1 MPSENAIAFEDA
13 MVVTPANAT
22 LVRDLN
28 LSVPAG
34 TNLLV
39 TGPNGSGK
47 SSLFRVLGGLW
58 PLSKGRIHKPG
69 GSEGDGLSHDI
80 FYVPQRP
87 YVTLGTLEEQLIY
100 PLVASGWR
108 HGILPS
114 FWVSSP
120 VCLSGVVLL
129 TCLLDRVPGFCCCR
143 QSSLLIAACNSWCC
157 CVTTAAVCGPTV
169 QVIHV
174 LCPISSGWLLM
185 LNYVPLYCTRRLT
198 SIHLRR

>member
-1 MPSENAIAFEDA
+1 VNFLLSSLPHVSLKCCAVKREGAIEPTGVIVPSEDAIAFEDA
-13 MVVTPANAT
+13 MVVTPADAT

-58 PLSKGRIHKPG
+58 PLTKGRIHKPG
-69 GSEGDGLSHDI
+69 GTTGDGLSHDI

-100 PLVASGWR
+100 PLTASG
-108 HGILPS
+108 HPS
-114 FWVSSP
+114 SLHSY
-120 VCLSGVVLL
+120 LA
-129 TCLLDRVPGFCCCR
+129 CCCTLFLGKFR
-143 QSSLLIAACNSWCC
+143 CQSNSACQTL
-157 CVTTAAVCGPTV
+157 VA
-169 QVIHV
+169 
-174 LCPISSGWLLM
+174 
-185 LNYVPLYCTRRLT
+185 
-198 SIHLRR
+198 

>member
-1 MPSENAIAFEDA
+1 MKREGAIEPTGVIVPSDDAIAFEDA
-13 MVVTPANAT
+13 MVVTPADAT

-58 PLSKGRIHKPG
+58 PLTKGRIHKPG
-69 GSEGDGLSHDI
+69 GTEGDGLSHDI

-100 PLVASGWR
+100 PLTASGNPPCVT
-108 HGILPS
+108 H
-114 FWVSSP
+114 
-120 VCLSGVVLL
+120 
-129 TCLLDRVPGFCCCR
+129 TC
-143 QSSLLIAACNSWCC
+143 SAACHTFSAHIWMLEVGLLYGIQMECE
-157 CVTTAAVCGPTV
+157 AYLPG
-169 QVIHV
+169 
-174 LCPISSGWLLM
+174 SGWHSFK
-185 LNYVPLYCTRRLT
+185 
-198 SIHLRR
+198 SITYAA

>member
-1 MPSENAIAFEDA
+1 MKREGAIEPTGVIVPSEDAIAFEDA
-13 MVVTPANAT
+13 MVVTPADAT

-58 PLSKGRIHKPG
+58 PLTKGRIHKPG
-69 GSEGDGLSHDI
+69 GTTGDGLSHDI

-100 PLVASGWR
+100 PLTASG
-108 HGILPS
+108 HP
-114 FWVSSP
+114 
-120 VCLSGVVLL
+120 
-129 TCLLDRVPGFCCCR
+129 
-143 QSSLLIAACNSWCC
+143 SSLHYHLACYCMQFVVHFRRNSDPTCQTLVVCSIARQKKCMDIWH
-157 CVTTAAVCGPTV
+157 AVMYRYMPEA
-169 QVIHV
+169 
-174 LCPISSGWLLM
+174 
-185 LNYVPLYCTRRLT
+185 
-198 SIHLRR
+198 